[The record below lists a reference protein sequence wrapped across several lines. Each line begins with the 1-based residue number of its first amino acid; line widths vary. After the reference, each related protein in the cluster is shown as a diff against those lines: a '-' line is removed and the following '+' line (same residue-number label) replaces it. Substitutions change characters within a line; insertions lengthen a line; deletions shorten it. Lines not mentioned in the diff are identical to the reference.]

1 MSPEPSRYLP
11 YGLMA
16 VLVLVETYASRVRR
30 SDAPRRFDPSFL
42 PIILLIGG
50 GYWLAVNLTYRWSPA
65 APNLGDWAVWTGAA
79 LTLAGAALRVWS
91 VATLGRYFTYVVQV
105 SADQQ
110 VVETGP
116 YRLVRHPSYSGA
128 LLMGAGIGLSLRS
141 PYAPLL
147 IVGTSLLAYIIR
159 IFVEERALAEGIGE
173 PYRAYMR
180 RTKRLIPFVW

>member
-1 MSPEPSRYLP
+1 MSPELSRYLP
-11 YGLMA
+11 YGLLA
-16 VLVLVETYASRVRR
+16 VMVAVETYASRVRR
-30 SDAPRRFDPSFL
+30 SDAPRRFDPSFI
-42 PIILLIGG
+42 PIILLIGA
-50 GYWLAVNLTYRWSPA
+50 GYGLAFNLANMRVSGPT
-65 APNLGDWAVWTGAA
+65 LGVWASWIGAVSM
-79 LTLAGAALRVWS
+79 LAGAALRVWS
-91 VATLGRYFTYVVQV
+91 VATLGRYFTYAVQV

-147 IVGTSLLAYIIR
+147 IVATSFVAYLIR

-173 PYRAYMR
+173 AYRAYMR